1 MQYICPICRTS
12 LSLNAKSWQCENR
25 HQFDCA
31 KEGYVNLLPVQKKN
45 SKDPGDNKTMMFARR
60 EFLNKGYYQKLSDR
74 VNELAIQFSY
84 SEAETTQQRILDIGC
99 GEGYYSH
106 RLFKAIMDNATAKG
120 HVTVGTSAD
129 ERSGQGIGCHL
140 QGLDISK
147 SAIKYASKRYSELDF
162 CVASAYEMPFADGL
176 FDLSMRIYAPS
187 KLEELQRVIKKGGI
201 LITVSPGPMHH
212 FAMKKIIY
220 SEPKPHDEPKAELE
234 GFNCL
239 HQERLQYPLELSDPI
254 DIENFLNMTPYAW
267 KLTQEQKAQIA
278 DQGLSCE
285 LDFSIEIHQRN

>member
-1 MQYICPICRTS
+1 MQYICPLCRTV
-12 LSLNAKSWQCENR
+12 LTLNAKSWSCENR

-74 VNELAIQFSY
+74 VNELAIEY
-84 SEAETTQQRILDIGC
+84 AANAENILDIGC

-106 RLFKAIMDNATAKG
+106 RLFEAMAHTREVDC
-120 HVTVGTSAD
+120 V
-129 ERSGQGIGCHL
+129 L

-147 SAIKYASKRYSELDF
+147 SAIKYAAKRYPDLHF
-162 CVASAYEMPFADGL
+162 CVASAYEMPFEDGL
-176 FDLSMRIYAPS
+176 FDLAMRIYAPS
-187 KLEELQRVIKKGGI
+187 KLDELQRVIKKGGI

-234 GFNCL
+234 GFTCL
-239 HQERLQYPLELSDPI
+239 HNERLCYQLDLSDPV
-254 DIENFLNMTPYAW
+254 DIEHFLNMTPYAW
-267 KLTQEQKAQIA
+267 KLTQEQKTQIA

>member
-1 MQYICPICRTS
+1 MQYICPICRSCLT
-12 LSLNAKSWQCENR
+12 LNAKSWQCENR

-74 VNELAIQFSY
+74 VNQLAVQFSPD
-84 SEAETTQQRILDIGC
+84 AQKILDIGC

-106 RLFKAIMDNATAKG
+106 RLFKAMQQSAKTTES
-120 HVTVGTSAD
+120 VCED
-129 ERSGQGIGCHL
+129 EGALCHL

-162 CVASAYEMPFADGL
+162 CVASAYEMPFADAI
-176 FDLSMRIYAPS
+176 FDLAMRIYAPS
-187 KLEELQRVIKKGGI
+187 KIDELQRVIKKDGV

-220 SEPKPHDEPKAELE
+220 SEPKPHEEAKAELD
-234 GFNCL
+234 GFTCL
-239 HQERLQYPLELSDPI
+239 HQERLQYPLVLSDPI
-254 DIENFLNMTPYAW
+254 DIEHFLNMTPYAW

-278 DQGLSCE
+278 EQGLSCE

>member
-1 MQYICPICRTS
+1 MQYICPICS
-12 LSLNAKSWQCENR
+12 SALSLNAKSWQCENR

-74 VNELAIQFSY
+74 VNELAIQFSN
-84 SEAETTQQRILDIGC
+84 SAEKILDIGC

-106 RLFKAIMDNATAKG
+106 RLLQALQQEGESSDSQTA
-120 HVTVGTSAD
+120 
-129 ERSGQGIGCHL
+129 CHL

-147 SAIKYASKRYSELDF
+147 SAIKYASKRYAELDF
-162 CVASAYEMPFADGL
+162 CVASAYEMPFADNA
-176 FDLSMRIYAPS
+176 FDLAMRIYAPS
-187 KLEELQRVIKKGGI
+187 KIEELQRVINQDGI

-220 SEPKPHDEPKAELE
+220 SEPKPHDEAKAELE

-239 HQERLQYPLELSDPI
+239 HQERVQYQLELTDPI
-254 DIENFLNMTPYAW
+254 DIEHFLNMTPYAW